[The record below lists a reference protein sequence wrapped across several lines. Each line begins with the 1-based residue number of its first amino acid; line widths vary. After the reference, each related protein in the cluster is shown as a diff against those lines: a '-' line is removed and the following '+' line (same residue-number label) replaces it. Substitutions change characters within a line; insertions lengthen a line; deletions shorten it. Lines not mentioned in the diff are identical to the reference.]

1 MNIRQIEHFIA
12 IVEHGSY
19 RAAAVSLGVTQPALT
34 KSIAGLESD
43 LSVTLLSR
51 SRGKAASLTPF
62 GRIIYERG
70 VKMLDDLGATRR
82 AIELLRD
89 GYAGDVRIGFSTAIS
104 AASIAEVSCTLQAK
118 LPTSMIHIRTGLQ
131 HELLPRLRTN
141 QLDLLI
147 MSGLNQASAEDLSA
161 VTLWQDPFQVF
172 IGASH
177 ELAGQSAYDR
187 AWAQTYPW
195 LSSERLI
202 STDSQAAKYL
212 GHNEQ
217 TILPSKFDVF
227 DPAIIA
233 QILCRQDYMSAWP
246 ARSFEH
252 EVASGILHA
261 MTIPPVDDQHWI
273 SETYLVS
280 RRGVIMTPSVQA
292 AWRAIQVIDL
302 VSQLSL
308 AE

>member
-1 MNIRQIEHFIA
+1 MNIRQLEHFIA

-19 RAAAVSLGVTQPALT
+19 RAAAISLGVTQPALT
-34 KSIAGLESD
+34 KSIAGLESE

-70 VKMLDDLGATRR
+70 VKMLEDLGATRR
-82 AIELLRD
+82 AVELLRD

-141 QLDLLI
+141 QLDLLMI
-147 MSGLNQASAEDLSA
+147 SGLNQASAEDLSA

-177 ELAGQSAYDR
+177 SLAGQSIYDR

-195 LSSERLI
+195 LSSERLV

-217 TILPSKFDVF
+217 TVLPSKFDVF

-246 ARSFEH
+246 SRSFEQ
-252 EVASGILHA
+252 EVARGTLHA
-261 MTIPPVDDQHWI
+261 MTIPPVEDQHWI

-280 RRGVIMTPSVQA
+280 LRGVIMTPSVQA
-292 AWRAIQVIDL
+292 AWRAIQAMDFADR
-302 VSQLSL
+302 LSL